1 MLQKKNVYFS
11 QVNYST
17 GSGKFK
23 GYWLPYSIATIWA
36 YVQQFEWV
44 TNSFELKELLFK
56 RETPEE
62 LLERIDEPH
71 IFCFSNY
78 VWNYEYNKKIAAAVK
93 QKYPDCLIFFGGPQV
108 TKKPEEKKLFELNPY
123 IDSISHG
130 EGERNFLLLLEDYL
144 NDSVKQIYSF
154 DRLEELDFPS
164 PYGLGL
170 FDKMIQDNPTYQW
183 NTVLETNRGCPFKC
197 TFCDWGNL
205 TYSKIK
211 KFNLERIF
219 EDLEW
224 AGKNKIGYITI
235 ADANFGCFR
244 ERDMYITEKMVEV
257 QKKYGYPE
265 TVDASWYKNLTK
277 EVIDIVKKFV
287 ENGFN
292 RGFSLSLQSM
302 NEETLVSI
310 ERSNMKLN
318 KFNEILDLCNEQQI
332 PSYSEL
338 ILGLPHETKES
349 WIRGLSKLLE
359 AGQHN
364 SIESWLT
371 QMLENSQLNQ
381 EREEHEFDTVFLDN
395 YYTSNEDFIEEK
407 AEIVRGT
414 KYMPFQDLI
423 DSWMFSWLITNFHIY
438 GWTQIYSIFLHK
450 QRELSYAFFYT
461 RLLEHIKNDTG
472 IVGEEYRLTKQR
484 ITDYLLGKK
493 TIDYSG
499 HTLLWDSQQVFH
511 KNRKELQFFTQNLFL
526 SFHRLCGN
534 QNEIDVITA
543 QESFVTELNVME
555 NEVTLNK
562 NIFEICYKNE
572 EPKVITKTYQLK
584 VKEPY
589 DTEDD
594 YMRMFYFKRRQGWG
608 KYKILNL

>member
-1 MLQKKNVYFS
+1 MAKKNIYFS

-23 GYWLPYSIATIWA
+23 GYWFPYSVATIWA

-44 TNSFELKELLFK
+44 TDNFELKELLFK
-56 RETPEE
+56 RETPQE
-62 LLERIDEPH
+62 LLDRIDEPH

-78 VWNYEYNKKIAAAVK
+78 VWNYEYNKKVAEAIK
-93 QKYPDCLIFFGGPQV
+93 EKYPDCLISFGGPQV
-108 TKKPEEKKLFELNPY
+108 TKRPKEKKLFEKNPF
-123 IDSISHG
+123 IDTISLG
-130 EGERNFLLLLEDYL
+130 EGERNFLTLLEDYQT
-144 NDSVKQIYSF
+144 DSVKQMYAF
-154 DRLEELDFPS
+154 DRLQELDFPS
-164 PYGLGL
+164 PYGMGL
-170 FDKMIQDNPTYQW
+170 FEKMIQDNPGYQW
-183 NTVLETNRGCPFKC
+183 NAVLETNRGCPFKC

-224 AGKNKIGYITI
+224 MGKHKIGYGII
-235 ADANFGCFR
+235 ADANFGCFK

-257 QKKYGYPE
+257 QQKYGYPE

-310 ERSNMKLN
+310 ERANMKLN
-318 KFNEILDLCNEQQI
+318 QFGDILDLCNEQQI

-338 ILGLPHETKES
+338 ILGLPHETKETWLS
-349 WIRGLSKLLE
+349 GLCKLIE
-359 AGQHN
+359 SGQHN

-381 EREEHEFDTVFLDN
+381 EREEHGFDTVFLDN
-395 YYTSNEDFIEEK
+395 YYTSQEDFVEEK

-414 KYMPFQDLI
+414 KYMPFTDLV
-423 DSWMFSWLITNFHIY
+423 DAWMFSWLITNLHIY
-438 GWTQIYSIFLHK
+438 GWTQIYSIFLRK
-450 QRELSYAFFYT
+450 NKEVSYETFYAK
-461 RLLEHIKNDTG
+461 LLDRVQQSDS
-472 IVGEEYRLTKQR
+472 IVGIEYRKTKER
-484 ITDYLLGKK
+484 ITHYLEGKE

-499 HTLLWDSQQVFH
+499 HTLLWDSQQEFH
-511 KNRKELQFFTQNLFL
+511 KNRNNVLEFTE
-526 SFHRLCGN
+526 SFYYEFYN
-534 QNEIDVITA
+534 NKDVVIA
-543 QESFVTELNVME
+543 QEHFVTEYGVKK
-555 NEVTLNK
+555 V
-562 NIFEICYKNE
+562 NITIDSNIYEYCYKNQPLE
-572 EPKVITKTYQLK
+572 SVQKTYKLK

>member
-1 MLQKKNVYFS
+1 MKKKNIYFS

-23 GYWLPYSIATIWA
+23 GYWFPYSVATIWA

-44 TNSFELKELLFK
+44 TDNFQLQELLFK

-62 LLERIDEPH
+62 LLDRIEEPH

-78 VWNYEYNKKIAAAVK
+78 VWNYEYNKKVAEAVK
-93 QKYPDCLIFFGGPQV
+93 KRYPNCLISFGGPQV
-108 TKKPEEKKLFELNPY
+108 TKFPKEKKFFENHPY
-123 IDSISHG
+123 VDTISLG
-130 EGERNFLLLLEDYL
+130 EGERNFLTILEDCQT
-144 NDSVKQIYSF
+144 NSVKQIYTF
-154 DRLEELDFPS
+154 DRLQELDFPS

-170 FDKMIQDNPTYQW
+170 FEKMIKDNPGYQW
-183 NTVLETNRGCPFKC
+183 NAVLETNRGCPFKC
-197 TFCDWGNL
+197 TFCDWGAL

-224 AGKNKIGYITI
+224 MGKNKIGYGII
-235 ADANFGCFR
+235 ADANFGCFK

-318 KFNEILDLCNEQQI
+318 KFNEILDLCNQQQI

-338 ILGLPHETKES
+338 ILGLPHETKDT
-349 WIRGLSKLLE
+349 WISGLTKLVE

-381 EREEHEFDTVFLDN
+381 ERDEHEFDTVFLDN
-395 YYTSNEDFIEEK
+395 YYTSNEDFVGEK

-414 KYMPFQDLI
+414 KYMPFKDLV
-423 DSWMFSWLITNFHIY
+423 DSWMFSWLITNLHIY
-438 GWTQIYSIFLHK
+438 GWTQIYSIFLRK
-450 QRELSYAFFYT
+450 NKEVTYESFYRELLDKLKDSNSI
-461 RLLEHIKNDTG
+461 LGK
-472 IVGEEYRLTKQR
+472 EYRKTKKR
-484 ITDYLLGKK
+484 ITHYLEGKK
-493 TIDYSG
+493 TVDYSG
-499 HTLLWDSQQVFH
+499 HTLLWDSQQIFH
-511 KNRKELQFFTQNLFL
+511 KNRNEVLTFTKSFFNKFDNN
-526 SFHRLCGN
+526 S
-534 QNEIDVITA
+534 DVVLA
-543 QESFVTELNVME
+543 QEHLITEFGVKQLSI
-555 NEVTLNK
+555 TLNS
-562 NIFEICYKNE
+562 NIYEYCYKNE
-572 EPKVITKTYQLK
+572 SLKSKQKTYKLK
-584 VKEPY
+584 IKEPY

-594 YMRMFYFKRRQGWG
+594 YNRMFYFKRRQGWG

>member
-1 MLQKKNVYFS
+1 MNKKNIYFS

-23 GYWLPYSIATIWA
+23 GYWFPYSVATIWA

-44 TNSFELKELLFK
+44 TDNFQLQELLFK

-62 LLERIDEPH
+62 LLDRIEEPH

-78 VWNYEYNKKIAAAVK
+78 VWNYEYNKKVAEAVK
-93 QKYPDCLIFFGGPQV
+93 KRYPNCLISFGGPQV
-108 TKKPEEKKLFELNPY
+108 TKFPKEKKFFENHPY
-123 IDSISHG
+123 VDTISLG
-130 EGERNFLLLLEDYL
+130 EGERNFLRVLEDYQ
-144 NDSVKQIYSF
+144 NNSVKQIYTF

-170 FDKMIQDNPTYQW
+170 FEKMIKDNPGYQW
-183 NTVLETNRGCPFKC
+183 NAVLETNRGCPFKC
-197 TFCDWGNL
+197 TFCDWGSL
-205 TYSKIK
+205 TYSKLK
-211 KFNLERIF
+211 KFNLERVF

-224 AGKNKIGYITI
+224 MGKNKIGYGII
-235 ADANFGCFR
+235 ADANFGCFK

-302 NEETLVSI
+302 NEETLESI
-310 ERSNMKLN
+310 ERANMKLN

-332 PSYSEL
+332 PSYTEL
-338 ILGLPHETKES
+338 ILGLPHETKETWMS
-349 WIRGLSKLLE
+349 GICKLVE

-381 EREEHEFDTVFLDN
+381 ERDEHEFDTVFLEN
-395 YYTSNEDFIEEK
+395 YYTSQEDFVEEK

-414 KYMPFQDLI
+414 KYMPFKHLV
-423 DSWMFSWLITNFHIY
+423 DSWMFSWLITNLHIY
-438 GWTQIYSIFLHK
+438 GWTQIYSIFLRK
-450 QRELSYAFFYT
+450 NKEVTYEQFYK
-461 RLLEHIKNDTG
+461 RLLDKVISDDSIIGK
-472 IVGEEYRLTKQR
+472 EYRKTKER
-484 ITDYLLGKK
+484 ITHYLKGKK

-511 KNRKELQFFTQNLFL
+511 KNRNEVLNFTK
-526 SFHRLCGN
+526 SFY
-534 QNEIDVITA
+534 NEFDTNRDVVIA
-543 QESFVTELNVME
+543 QEHFVTEFGVKE
-555 NEVTLNK
+555 IKVTLNK
-562 NIFEICYKNE
+562 NIYEYCYKNE
-572 EPKVITKTYQLK
+572 PLKSKQKTYKLK
-584 VKEPY
+584 IKEPY
-589 DTEDD
+589 HTEDD

-608 KYKILNL
+608 KYKIINL

>member
-1 MLQKKNVYFS
+1 MKNTKNIYFS

-23 GYWLPYSIATIWA
+23 GYWFPYSVATIWA

-44 TNSFELKELLFK
+44 TDNFQLQELLFK
-56 RETPEE
+56 RETTEE
-62 LLERIDEPH
+62 LLNRIEEPH

-78 VWNYEYNKKIAAAVK
+78 VWNYEYNKKIAEAVK
-93 QKYPDCLIFFGGPQV
+93 KKYPNCLISFGGPQV
-108 TKKPEEKKLFELNPY
+108 TKFPKEKKFFENHPY
-123 IDSISHG
+123 VDTISLG
-130 EGERNFLLLLEDYL
+130 EGERNFLRILENYQT
-144 NDSVKQIYSF
+144 NSVKQIYSF

-170 FDKMIQDNPTYQW
+170 FDKMIKDNPNYKW
-183 NTVLETNRGCPFKC
+183 NAVLETNRGCPFKC
-197 TFCDWGNL
+197 TFCDWGSL

-224 AGKNKIGYITI
+224 MGKNKIGYGII
-235 ADANFGCFR
+235 ADANFGCFK

-302 NEETLVSI
+302 NEETLESI
-310 ERSNMKLN
+310 ERANMKLN
-318 KFNEILDLCNEQQI
+318 KFHEILDLCNEQQI
-332 PSYSEL
+332 PSYTEL
-338 ILGLPHETKES
+338 ILGLPNETKET
-349 WIRGLSKLLE
+349 WISGICKLVE

-364 SIESWLT
+364 NIESWLL
-371 QMLENSQLNQ
+371 QMLENSQLTQ
-381 EREEHEFDTVFLDN
+381 EKDEHEFDTIFLEN
-395 YYTSNEDFIEEK
+395 YYTSQEDFIGEK

-414 KYMPFQDLI
+414 KYMPFEDLI
-423 DSWMFSWLITNFHIY
+423 DSWMFSWLITNLHIY
-438 GWTQIYSIFLHK
+438 GWTQLYSIFLRK
-450 QRELSYAFFYT
+450 NKEISYETFY
-461 RLLEHIKNDTG
+461 RILLNEVIRSNS
-472 IVGEEYRLTKQR
+472 IVGKEYKKTKER
-484 ITDYLLGKK
+484 ITHYLEGKK
-493 TIDYSG
+493 PIDYSG
-499 HTLLWDSQQVFH
+499 HTLLWDSQQEFH
-511 KNRKELQFFTQNLFL
+511 KNRYEVFAFTKNFFNKFYD
-526 SFHRLCGN
+526 N
-534 QNEIDVITA
+534 KDVIMA
-543 QESFVTELNVME
+543 QEHFVTEYGVKELK
-555 NEVTLNK
+555 VTLDSNVY
-562 NIFEICYKNE
+562 EYCYKNE
-572 EPKVITKTYQLK
+572 PLKSKQKTYKLK
-584 VKEPY
+584 IKEPY

-608 KYKILNL
+608 KYKIINL

>member
-23 GYWLPYSIATIWA
+23 GYWLPYSIATIWS
-36 YVQQFEWV
+36 YVQQFDWV
-44 TNSFELKELLFK
+44 TDSFELKELLFQ

-62 LLERIDEPH
+62 LLQRIDTPD

-78 VWNYEYNKKIAAAVK
+78 VWNYEYNKKIAEAIK
-93 QKYPDCLIFFGGPQV
+93 SKYPKCLIVFGGPQV
-108 TKKPEEKKLFELNPY
+108 TKHPKEKKFFENHPY
-123 IDSISHG
+123 VDSISLG
-130 EGERNFLLLLEDYL
+130 EGERNFMTLLEDYQS
-144 NDSVKQIYSF
+144 DSIKQIYSF
-154 DRLEELDFPS
+154 DRLEELVFPS
-164 PYGLGL
+164 PYTLGL
-170 FDKMIQDNPTYQW
+170 FDKMIADNPTYSW
-183 NTVLETNRGCPFKC
+183 NAVLETNRGCPFKC
-197 TFCDWGNL
+197 TFCDWGSL
-205 TYSKIK
+205 TYSKLK
-211 KFNLERIF
+211 KFDLERIF

-224 AGKNKIGYITI
+224 MGRNKIGYGIL
-235 ADANFGCFR
+235 ADANFGVFK

-310 ERSNMKLN
+310 ERANMKLN

-338 ILGLPHETKES
+338 ILGLPHETKET
-349 WIRGLSKLLE
+349 WLRGLCKLIDS
-359 AGQHN
+359 GQHN

-381 EREEHEFDTVFLDN
+381 EREEHQFDTVFLEN
-395 YYTSNEDFIEEK
+395 YYTSQEDFVEER

-414 KYMPFQDLI
+414 KYMPFSDLI
-423 DSWMFSWLITNFHIY
+423 DSWMFSWLITNLHIY
-438 GWTQIYSIFLHK
+438 GWTQIYSIFLNKHK
-450 QRELSYAFFYT
+450 DISYEEFYT
-461 RLLEHIKNDTG
+461 TILEKVKVDDS
-472 IVGEEYRLTKQR
+472 IVGMEYRKTKQR
-484 ITDYLLGKK
+484 VTNYLEGNE
-493 TIDYSG
+493 TIGYSG
-499 HTLLWDSQQVFH
+499 HTLLWDSQQEFH
-511 KNRKELQFFTQNLFL
+511 KNRNEVLKFTKSFFREFDIT
-526 SFHRLCGN
+526 S
-534 QNEIDVITA
+534 DVILA
-543 QESFVTELNVME
+543 QEHFVTEYGVKELKI
-555 NEVTLNK
+555 TIDT
-562 NIFEICYKNE
+562 NIYEFCYKNE
-572 EPKVITKTYQLK
+572 PLESKTKTYKLK
-584 VKEPY
+584 IKEPY

-608 KYKILNL
+608 KYKILNF

>member
-23 GYWLPYSIATIWA
+23 GYWLPYSIATIWS

-44 TNSFELKELLFK
+44 TDSFELKELLFQ

-62 LLERIDEPH
+62 LLERIDTPD

-78 VWNYEYNKKIAAAVK
+78 VWNYEYNKKIAQVIK
-93 QKYPDCLIFFGGPQV
+93 SKYPNCLILFGGPQV
-108 TKKPEEKKLFELNPY
+108 TKYPEEKKFFENHPY
-123 IDSISHG
+123 VDSISLG
-130 EGERNFLLLLEDYL
+130 EGEQNFHTILKDYQ
-144 NDSVKQIYSF
+144 NNSIKQIYTF
-154 DRLEELDFPS
+154 DRLEELNFPS
-164 PYGLGL
+164 PYTLGL
-170 FDKMIQDNPTYQW
+170 FDKMIADNPTYSW
-183 NTVLETNRGCPFKC
+183 NAVLETNRGCPFKC
-197 TFCDWGNL
+197 TFCDWGAL

-224 AGKNKIGYITI
+224 MGKNKIGYGIL
-235 ADANFGCFR
+235 ADANFGCFK

-257 QKKYGYPE
+257 QKKYGYPQ

-310 ERSNMKLN
+310 ERANMKLN
-318 KFNEILDLCNEQQI
+318 KFREILDLCNEQQI

-338 ILGLPHETKES
+338 ILGLPHETKET
-349 WIRGLSKLLE
+349 WLRGLCKLIE
-359 AGQHN
+359 SGQHN

-381 EREEHEFDTVFLDN
+381 EREEHQFDTVFLDN
-395 YYTSNEDFIEEK
+395 YYTSQEDFVEEK

-414 KYMPFQDLI
+414 KYMPFEDLV
-423 DSWMFSWLITNFHIY
+423 DSWMFSWLVTNLHIY
-438 GWTQIYSIFLHK
+438 GWTQIYSIFLRKHK
-450 QRELSYAFFYT
+450 NISYEEFYT
-461 RLLEHIKNDTG
+461 KLLDTIIQSDS
-472 IVGEEYRLTKQR
+472 IVGTEYRKTKER
-484 ITDYLLGKK
+484 ITHYLEGKQ

-499 HTLLWDSQQVFH
+499 HTLLWDSQQEFH
-511 KNRKELQFFTQNLFL
+511 KNRNDVLKFTKSFFKTLD
-526 SFHRLCGN
+526 GN
-534 QNEIDVITA
+534 SDTIIA
-543 QESFVTELNVME
+543 QEHFVTEYGVKKMD
-555 NEVTLNK
+555 VTIET
-562 NIFEICYKNE
+562 NIYEFCYKNE
-572 EPKVITKTYQLK
+572 PLENTKKTYKLK
-584 VKEPY
+584 IKEPY

>member
-1 MLQKKNVYFS
+1 LD
-11 QVNYST
+11 
-17 GSGKFK
+17 
-23 GYWLPYSIATIWA
+23 
-36 YVQQFEWV
+36 
-44 TNSFELKELLFK
+44 
-56 RETPEE
+56 
-62 LLERIDEPH
+62 RIEEPH

-78 VWNYEYNKKIAAAVK
+78 VWNYEYNKKIAEAVK
-93 QKYPDCLIFFGGPQV
+93 KKYPNCLISFGGPQV
-108 TKKPEEKKLFELNPY
+108 TKRPKENKLFENHPY
-123 IDSISHG
+123 IDTISHG

-144 NDSVKQIYSF
+144 KGETKQIYSF

-170 FDKMIQDNPTYQW
+170 FDRMIKENPTYNW

-224 AGKNKIGYITI
+224 AGKNKIGYVTI
-235 ADANFGCFR
+235 ADANFGCFK

-277 EVIDIVKKFV
+277 EVIDIVKKFI

-302 NEETLVSI
+302 NEETLESI
-310 ERSNMKLN
+310 ERANMKLN

-332 PSYSEL
+332 PSYTEL
-338 ILGLPHETKES
+338 ILGLPHETKDT
-349 WIRGLSKLLE
+349 WISGITKLLE

-381 EREEHEFDTVFLDN
+381 ERDEHEFDTVFLDN
-395 YYTSNEDFIEEK
+395 YYTSNEDFVEEK
-407 AEIVRGT
+407 AEIVKGT
-414 KYMPFQDLI
+414 KYMPFEDLV
-423 DSWMFSWLITNFHIY
+423 DSWMFSWLITNLHIY
-438 GWTQIYSIFLHK
+438 GWTQIYSIFLK
-450 QRELSYAFFYT
+450 KNKEIQYETFYREL
-461 RLLEHIKNDTG
+461 LDKIKDSNN
-472 IVGEEYRLTKQR
+472 IVGKEYRKTKKR
-484 ITDYLLGKK
+484 ISNYLEGKK
-493 TIDYSG
+493 TVDYSG

-511 KNRKELQFFTQNLFL
+511 KNRNEVF
-526 SFHRLCGN
+526 SFVKSFYKN
-534 QNEIDVITA
+534 FDDNKNVIMA
-543 QESFVTELNVME
+543 QEHFVTEYGVKELK
-555 NEVTLNK
+555 VTLDS
-562 NIFEICYKNE
+562 NIYEYCYKNH
-572 EPKVITKTYQLK
+572 PLNSKQKTYKLK
-584 VKEPY
+584 IKESY

>member
-1 MLQKKNVYFS
+1 MIKKNIYFS

-23 GYWLPYSIATIWA
+23 GYWFPYSVATIWA
-36 YVQQFEWV
+36 YVQQFKWV
-44 TNSFELKELLFK
+44 TDNFKLQELLFK

-62 LLERIDEPH
+62 LLDRIEEPH

-78 VWNYEYNKKIAAAVK
+78 VWNYEYNKKVAEAVK
-93 QKYPDCLIFFGGPQV
+93 NRYPNCLISFGGPQV
-108 TKKPEEKKLFELNPY
+108 TKYPKEKKFFKNHPY
-123 IDSISHG
+123 VDTISLG
-130 EGERNFLLLLEDYL
+130 EGERNFLTILEDYQ
-144 NDSVKQIYSF
+144 NNSVKQIYSF

-170 FDKMIQDNPTYQW
+170 FDEMIKDNPNYKW
-183 NTVLETNRGCPFKC
+183 NAVLETNRGCPFKC
-197 TFCDWGNL
+197 TFCDWGSL
-205 TYSKIK
+205 TYSKLK

-224 AGKNKIGYITI
+224 MGKNKIGYGII
-235 ADANFGCFR
+235 ADANFGCFK

-265 TVDASWYKNLTK
+265 TVDASWYKNLSK

-302 NEETLVSI
+302 NEETLESI
-310 ERSNMKLN
+310 ERANMKLN

-332 PSYSEL
+332 PSYTEL
-338 ILGLPHETKES
+338 ILGLPHETKDT
-349 WIRGLSKLLE
+349 WIRGITKLVE

-381 EREEHEFDTVFLDN
+381 ERDEHEFDTVFLDN
-395 YYTSNEDFIEEK
+395 YYTSQEDFVEEK

-414 KYMPFQDLI
+414 KYMPFKDLI
-423 DSWMFSWLITNFHIY
+423 DSWMFSWLITNLHIY
-438 GWTQIYSIFLHK
+438 GWTQIYSIFLRK
-450 QRELSYAFFYT
+450 NKEITFERFY
-461 RLLEHIKNDTG
+461 RDLLDSIKSDDS
-472 IVGEEYRLTKQR
+472 IVGKEYRKTKKR
-484 ITDYLLGKK
+484 VTHYLEGKK
-493 TIDYSG
+493 TVDYSG
-499 HTLLWDSQQVFH
+499 HTLLWDSQQEFH
-511 KNRKELQFFTQNLFL
+511 KNRLEVLAFTK
-526 SFHRLCGN
+526 SFYEKYDN
-534 QNEIDVITA
+534 TSDVIRA
-543 QESFVTELNVME
+543 QEHFVTEYGVKEITISLN
-555 NEVTLNK
+555 T
-562 NIFEICYKNE
+562 NIYEFCYKNK
-572 EPKVITKTYQLK
+572 PLKNKSKTYKLK
-584 VKEPY
+584 IKEPY

-608 KYKILNL
+608 KYKIINL

>member
-1 MLQKKNVYFS
+1 MKKKNIYFS

-23 GYWLPYSIATIWA
+23 GYWFPYSVATIWA

-44 TNSFELKELLFK
+44 NDNFQLQELLFK

-62 LLERIDEPH
+62 LLDRIEEPH

-78 VWNYEYNKKIAAAVK
+78 VWNYEYNKKVAEAVK
-93 QKYPDCLIFFGGPQV
+93 KRYPNCLISFGGPQV
-108 TKKPEEKKLFELNPY
+108 TKKAKEQKLFEKNPY
-123 IDSISHG
+123 IDSISLG
-130 EGERNFLLLLEDYL
+130 EGERNFSLLLEDYL
-144 NDSVKQIYSF
+144 KGEVKQIYSF
-154 DRLEELDFPS
+154 DRLQELNFPS

-170 FDKMIQDNPTYQW
+170 FDRMIKENPTYNW
-183 NTVLETNRGCPFKC
+183 NAVLETNRGCPFKC

-224 AGKNKIGYITI
+224 MGKNKIGYGII
-235 ADANFGCFR
+235 ADANFGCFK
-244 ERDMYITEKMVEV
+244 ERDMYITEKMVDV

-265 TVDASWYKNLTK
+265 TVDASWYKNLSK

-302 NEETLVSI
+302 NEETLESI
-310 ERSNMKLN
+310 ERANMKLN

-332 PSYSEL
+332 PSYTEL
-338 ILGLPHETKES
+338 ILGLPHETKDT
-349 WIRGLSKLLE
+349 WIRGITKLVE

-381 EREEHEFDTVFLDN
+381 ERDEHEFDTVFLDN
-395 YYTSNEDFIEEK
+395 YYTSQEDFVEEK

-414 KYMPFQDLI
+414 KYMPFKDLI
-423 DSWMFSWLITNFHIY
+423 DSWMFSWLVTNLHIY
-438 GWTQIYSIFLHK
+438 GWTQIYSIFLRK
-450 QRELSYAFFYT
+450 NKEITLERFY
-461 RLLEHIKNDTG
+461 RDLLDSIKSDKS
-472 IVGEEYRLTKQR
+472 IVGKEYRKTKKR
-484 ITDYLLGKK
+484 VTHYLEGKK
-493 TIDYSG
+493 TVDYSG
-499 HTLLWDSQQVFH
+499 HTLLWDSQQEFH
-511 KNRKELQFFTQNLFL
+511 KNRLDVL
-526 SFHRLCGN
+526 SFTKSFYEKYDN
-534 QNEIDVITA
+534 TSDVIRA
-543 QESFVTELNVME
+543 QEHFVTEYGVKEMTISLN
-555 NEVTLNK
+555 T
-562 NIFEICYKNE
+562 NIYEYCYKNI
-572 EPKVITKTYQLK
+572 PLKNKSKTYKLK
-584 VKEPY
+584 IKEPY

-594 YMRMFYFKRRQGWG
+594 YLRMFYFKRRQGWG
-608 KYKILNL
+608 KYKIINL

>member
-1 MLQKKNVYFS
+1 MIKKNIYFS

-23 GYWLPYSIATIWA
+23 GYWFPYSVATIWA

-44 TNSFELKELLFK
+44 TENFQLQELLFK

-62 LLERIDEPH
+62 LLDRIEEPH

-78 VWNYEYNKKIAAAVK
+78 VWNYEYNKKIAEFVK
-93 QKYPDCLIFFGGPQV
+93 KRYPNCIISFGGPQV
-108 TKKPEEKKLFELNPY
+108 TKFPKEKKFFKNHPY
-123 IDSISHG
+123 VDTISLG
-130 EGERNFLLLLEDYL
+130 EGERNFLRILEDYQS
-144 NDSVKQIYSF
+144 NSVKQIYTF

-170 FDKMIQDNPTYQW
+170 FDKMIKDNPTYKW
-183 NTVLETNRGCPFKC
+183 NAVLETNRGCPFKC
-197 TFCDWGNL
+197 TFCDWGSL
-205 TYSKIK
+205 TYSKLK

-224 AGKNKIGYITI
+224 MGKNKIGYGII
-235 ADANFGCFR
+235 ADANFGCFK

-265 TVDASWYKNLTK
+265 TVDASWYKNLSK

-302 NEETLVSI
+302 NEETLESI
-310 ERSNMKLN
+310 ERANMKLN

-332 PSYSEL
+332 PSYTEL
-338 ILGLPHETKES
+338 ILGLPHETKDT
-349 WIRGLSKLLE
+349 WIRGITKLVE

-381 EREEHEFDTVFLDN
+381 ERDEHEFDTVFLDN
-395 YYTSNEDFIEEK
+395 YYTSQEDFVEEK

-414 KYMPFQDLI
+414 KYMPFKDLI
-423 DSWMFSWLITNFHIY
+423 DSWMFSWLITNLHIY
-438 GWTQIYSIFLHK
+438 GWTQIYSIFLRK
-450 QRELSYAFFYT
+450 NKEITFERFY
-461 RLLEHIKNDTG
+461 RDLLDSIKSDDS
-472 IVGEEYRLTKQR
+472 IVGKEYRKTKKR
-484 ITDYLLGKK
+484 VTHYLEGKK
-493 TIDYSG
+493 TVDYSG
-499 HTLLWDSQQVFH
+499 HTLLWDSQQEFH
-511 KNRKELQFFTQNLFL
+511 KNRLEVLAFTK
-526 SFHRLCGN
+526 SFYEKYDN
-534 QNEIDVITA
+534 TSDVIRA
-543 QESFVTELNVME
+543 QEHFVTEYGVKEISISLN
-555 NEVTLNK
+555 T
-562 NIFEICYKNE
+562 NIYEFCYKNK
-572 EPKVITKTYQLK
+572 PLKNKSKTYKLK
-584 VKEPY
+584 IKEPY

-608 KYKILNL
+608 KYKIINL

>member
-1 MLQKKNVYFS
+1 MKKKNIYFS

-23 GYWLPYSIATIWA
+23 GYWFPYSVATIWA

-44 TNSFELKELLFK
+44 TENFQLQELLFK

-62 LLERIDEPH
+62 LLDRIEEPH

-78 VWNYEYNKKIAAAVK
+78 VWNYEYNKKIAEAVK
-93 QKYPDCLIFFGGPQV
+93 KKYPNCLISFGGPQV
-108 TKKPEEKKLFELNPY
+108 TKRPKENKLFENHPY
-123 IDSISHG
+123 IDTISHG

-144 NDSVKQIYSF
+144 KGETKQIYSF

-170 FDKMIQDNPTYQW
+170 FDRMIKENPTYNW

-224 AGKNKIGYITI
+224 AGKNKIGYVTI
-235 ADANFGCFR
+235 ADANFGCFK

-277 EVIDIVKKFV
+277 EVIDIVKKFI

-302 NEETLVSI
+302 NEETLESI
-310 ERSNMKLN
+310 ERANMKLN

-332 PSYSEL
+332 PSYTEL
-338 ILGLPHETKES
+338 ILGLPHETKDT
-349 WIRGLSKLLE
+349 WISGITKLLE

-381 EREEHEFDTVFLDN
+381 ERDEHEFDTVFLDN
-395 YYTSNEDFIEEK
+395 YYTSNEDFVEEK
-407 AEIVRGT
+407 AEIVKGT
-414 KYMPFQDLI
+414 KYMPFEDLV
-423 DSWMFSWLITNFHIY
+423 DSWMFSWLITNLHIY
-438 GWTQIYSIFLHK
+438 GWTQIYSIFLK
-450 QRELSYAFFYT
+450 KNKEIQYETFYREL
-461 RLLEHIKNDTG
+461 LDKIKDSNN
-472 IVGEEYRLTKQR
+472 IVGKEYRKTKKR
-484 ITDYLLGKK
+484 ISNYLEGKK
-493 TIDYSG
+493 TVDYSG

-511 KNRKELQFFTQNLFL
+511 KNRNEVF
-526 SFHRLCGN
+526 SFVKSFYKN
-534 QNEIDVITA
+534 FDDNKNVIMA
-543 QESFVTELNVME
+543 QEHFVTEYGVKELK
-555 NEVTLNK
+555 VTLDS
-562 NIFEICYKNE
+562 NIYEYCYKNH
-572 EPKVITKTYQLK
+572 PLNSKQKTYKLK
-584 VKEPY
+584 IKESY

>member
-1 MLQKKNVYFS
+1 MLKKKNVYFS

-23 GYWLPYSIATIWA
+23 GYWLPYSIATIWS

-44 TNSFELKELLFK
+44 TDSFELKELLFQ

-62 LLERIDEPH
+62 LLQRIDTPD

-78 VWNYEYNKKIAAAVK
+78 VWNYEYNKKIAAAIK
-93 QKYPDCLIFFGGPQV
+93 SKYPKCLIVFGGPQV
-108 TKKPEEKKLFELNPY
+108 TKHPKEKKFFENHPY
-123 IDSISHG
+123 VDSISLG
-130 EGERNFLLLLEDYL
+130 EGERNFMTLLEDYQS
-144 NDSVKQIYSF
+144 DSIKQIYSF
-154 DRLEELDFPS
+154 DRLEELVFPS
-164 PYGLGL
+164 PYTLGL
-170 FDKMIQDNPTYQW
+170 FDKMITDNPTYSW
-183 NTVLETNRGCPFKC
+183 NAVLETNRGCPFKC
-197 TFCDWGNL
+197 TFCDWGSL
-205 TYSKIK
+205 TYSKLK
-211 KFNLERIF
+211 KFDLERIF

-224 AGKNKIGYITI
+224 MGRNKIGYGIL
-235 ADANFGCFR
+235 ADANFGVFK

-310 ERSNMKLN
+310 ERANMKLN

-338 ILGLPHETKES
+338 ILGLPHETKET
-349 WIRGLSKLLE
+349 WLRGLCKLIDS
-359 AGQHN
+359 GQHN

-381 EREEHEFDTVFLDN
+381 EREEHQFDTVFLEN
-395 YYTSNEDFIEEK
+395 YYTSQEDFVEER

-414 KYMPFQDLI
+414 KYMPFSDLI
-423 DSWMFSWLITNFHIY
+423 DSWMFSWLITNLHIY
-438 GWTQIYSIFLHK
+438 GWTQIYSIFLNKHK
-450 QRELSYAFFYT
+450 DISYEEFYT
-461 RLLEHIKNDTG
+461 TILEKVKVDDS
-472 IVGEEYRLTKQR
+472 IVGMEYRKTKQR
-484 ITDYLLGKK
+484 VTNYLEGNE
-493 TIDYSG
+493 TIGYSG
-499 HTLLWDSQQVFH
+499 HTLLWDSQQEFH
-511 KNRKELQFFTQNLFL
+511 KNRNEVLKFTKSFFREFDIT
-526 SFHRLCGN
+526 S
-534 QNEIDVITA
+534 DVILA
-543 QESFVTELNVME
+543 QEHFVTEYGVKELKI
-555 NEVTLNK
+555 TIDT
-562 NIFEICYKNE
+562 NIYEFCYKNE
-572 EPKVITKTYQLK
+572 PLESKTKTYKLK
-584 VKEPY
+584 IKEPY

-608 KYKILNL
+608 KYKILNF

>member
-23 GYWLPYSIATIWA
+23 GYWLPYSIATIWS
-36 YVQQFEWV
+36 YVQQFKWV
-44 TNSFELKELLFK
+44 TDSFELKEFLFQ

-62 LLERIDEPH
+62 LLQRIDTPD

-78 VWNYEYNKKIAAAVK
+78 VWNYEYNKKIAAAIK
-93 QKYPDCLIFFGGPQV
+93 SKYPKCLIVFGGPQV
-108 TKKPEEKKLFELNPY
+108 TKHPKEKKFFENHPY
-123 IDSISHG
+123 VDSISLG
-130 EGERNFLLLLEDYL
+130 EGERNFMTLLEDYQS
-144 NDSVKQIYSF
+144 DSIKQIYSF
-154 DRLEELDFPS
+154 DRLEELVFPS
-164 PYGLGL
+164 PYTLGL
-170 FDKMIQDNPTYQW
+170 FDKMITDNPTYSW
-183 NTVLETNRGCPFKC
+183 NAVLETNRGCPFKC
-197 TFCDWGNL
+197 TFCDWGSL
-205 TYSKIK
+205 TYSKLK
-211 KFNLERIF
+211 KFDLERIF

-224 AGKNKIGYITI
+224 MGRNKIGYGIL
-235 ADANFGCFR
+235 ADANFGVFK

-310 ERSNMKLN
+310 ERANMKLN

-338 ILGLPHETKES
+338 ILGLPHETKET
-349 WIRGLSKLLE
+349 WLRGLCKLIDS
-359 AGQHN
+359 GQHN

-381 EREEHEFDTVFLDN
+381 EREEHQFDTVFLEN
-395 YYTSNEDFIEEK
+395 YYTSQEDFVEER

-414 KYMPFQDLI
+414 KYMPFSDLI
-423 DSWMFSWLITNFHIY
+423 DSWMFSWLITNLHIY
-438 GWTQIYSIFLHK
+438 GWTQIYSIFLNKHK
-450 QRELSYAFFYT
+450 DISYEEFYT
-461 RLLEHIKNDTG
+461 TILEKVKVDDS
-472 IVGEEYRLTKQR
+472 IVGMEYRKTKQR
-484 ITDYLLGKK
+484 VTNYLEGNE
-493 TIDYSG
+493 TIGYSG
-499 HTLLWDSQQVFH
+499 HTLLWDSQQEFH
-511 KNRKELQFFTQNLFL
+511 KNRNEVLKFTKSFFREFDIT
-526 SFHRLCGN
+526 S
-534 QNEIDVITA
+534 DVILA
-543 QESFVTELNVME
+543 QEHFVTEYGVKELKI
-555 NEVTLNK
+555 TIDT
-562 NIFEICYKNE
+562 NIYEFCYKNE
-572 EPKVITKTYQLK
+572 PLESKTKTYKLK
-584 VKEPY
+584 IKEPY

-608 KYKILNL
+608 KYKILNF

>member
-1 MLQKKNVYFS
+1 MKKKNIYFS

-23 GYWLPYSIATIWA
+23 GYWFPYSVATIWA

-44 TNSFELKELLFK
+44 TENFQLQELLFK

-62 LLERIDEPH
+62 LLDRIEEPQ

-78 VWNYEYNKKIAAAVK
+78 VWNYEYNKKIAEAVK
-93 QKYPDCLIFFGGPQV
+93 KKYPNCLISFGGPQV
-108 TKKPEEKKLFELNPY
+108 TKKPKEQQLFEKNSY
-123 IDSISHG
+123 IDSISLG
-130 EGERNFLLLLEDYL
+130 EGERNFSLLLEDYL
-144 NDSVKQIYSF
+144 KGEVKQIYSF
-154 DRLEELDFPS
+154 DRLEQLDFPS

-170 FDKMIQDNPTYQW
+170 FDRMMKENPTYNW
-183 NTVLETNRGCPFKC
+183 NAVLETNRGCPFKC

-224 AGKNKIGYITI
+224 MGKNKIGYGII
-235 ADANFGCFR
+235 ADANFGCFK

-265 TVDASWYKNLTK
+265 TVDASWYKNLSK

-302 NEETLVSI
+302 NEETLESI
-310 ERSNMKLN
+310 ERANMKLN

-332 PSYSEL
+332 PSYTEL
-338 ILGLPHETKES
+338 ILGLPHETKDT
-349 WIRGLSKLLE
+349 WIRGITKLVE

-381 EREEHEFDTVFLDN
+381 ERDEHEFDTVFLDN
-395 YYTSNEDFIEEK
+395 YYTSQEDFVEEK

-414 KYMPFQDLI
+414 KYMPFKDLI
-423 DSWMFSWLITNFHIY
+423 DSWMFSWLVTNLHIY
-438 GWTQIYSIFLHK
+438 GWTQIYSIFLRK
-450 QRELSYAFFYT
+450 SKEITFEKFY
-461 RLLEHIKNDTG
+461 RDLLDDVKSDKS
-472 IVGEEYRLTKQR
+472 IVGKEYRKTKKR
-484 ITDYLLGKK
+484 VTHYLEGKK
-493 TIDYSG
+493 TVDYSG
-499 HTLLWDSQQVFH
+499 HTLLWDSQQEFH
-511 KNRKELQFFTQNLFL
+511 KNRLEVLAFTK
-526 SFHRLCGN
+526 SFYKKYDN
-534 QNEIDVITA
+534 TSDVVRA
-543 QESFVTELNVME
+543 QEHFVTEYGVKEMSISLD
-555 NEVTLNK
+555 T
-562 NIFEICYKNE
+562 NIYEYCYKNK
-572 EPKVITKTYQLK
+572 PLKSKSKTYKLK
-584 VKEPY
+584 IKEPY

-594 YMRMFYFKRRQGWG
+594 YLRMFYFKRRQGWG
-608 KYKILNL
+608 KYKIINL

>member
-1 MLQKKNVYFS
+1 MKKKNIYFS

-23 GYWLPYSIATIWA
+23 GYWFPYSVATIWA
-36 YVQQFEWV
+36 YVQQFKWV
-44 TNSFELKELLFK
+44 TDNFQLQELLFK

-62 LLERIDEPH
+62 LLDRIEEPH

-78 VWNYEYNKKIAAAVK
+78 VWNYEYNKKVAEVVK
-93 QKYPDCLIFFGGPQV
+93 KKYPNCLISFGGPQV
-108 TKKPEEKKLFELNPY
+108 TKFPKEKKFFENHPY
-123 IDSISHG
+123 VDCISLG
-130 EGERNFLLLLEDYL
+130 EGERNFLTILEDYQS
-144 NDSVKQIYSF
+144 NSIKQIYTF
-154 DRLEELDFPS
+154 DRLEELNFPS

-170 FDKMIQDNPTYQW
+170 FDKIIKDNPTYRW

-197 TFCDWGNL
+197 TFCDWGSL
-205 TYSKIK
+205 TYSKLK

-224 AGKNKIGYITI
+224 LGKNKIGYATI
-235 ADANFGCFR
+235 ADANFGCFK

-302 NEETLVSI
+302 NEETLESI
-310 ERSNMKLN
+310 ERANMKLN
-318 KFNEILDLCNEQQI
+318 KFHEILDLCNEQQI
-332 PSYSEL
+332 PSYTEL
-338 ILGLPHETKES
+338 ILGLPNETKDT
-349 WIRGLSKLLE
+349 WINGLCKLIE

-381 EREEHEFDTVFLDN
+381 ERDEHEIDTVFLEN
-395 YYTSNEDFIEEK
+395 YYTSQEDFVGEK

-414 KYMPFQDLI
+414 KYMPFKDLI
-423 DSWMFSWLITNFHIY
+423 DSWMFSWLITNLHIY
-438 GWTQIYSIFLHK
+438 GWTQIYSIFLRK
-450 QRELSYAFFYT
+450 NKEVTYEQFYR
-461 RLLEHIKNDTG
+461 RLLDKV
-472 IVGEEYRLTKQR
+472 VGDDSIIGKEYRKTKER
-484 ITDYLLGKK
+484 ITHYLEGKE

-511 KNRKELQFFTQNLFL
+511 KNRMEVLAFTKSFYNEFDDNQDTILAQQHFITEFGVKELK
-526 SFHRLCGN
+526 
-534 QNEIDVITA
+534 
-543 QESFVTELNVME
+543 
-555 NEVTLNK
+555 VTLNK
-562 NIFEICYKNE
+562 NIYEYCYKNE
-572 EPKVITKTYQLK
+572 SLKSKQKTYRLR

-589 DTEDD
+589 DTQDD
-594 YMRMFYFKRRQGWG
+594 YNRMFYFKRRQGWG
-608 KYKILNL
+608 KYKIINL

>member
-1 MLQKKNVYFS
+1 MKKKNIYFS

-23 GYWLPYSIATIWA
+23 GYWFPYSVATIWA

-44 TNSFELKELLFK
+44 TDNFQLQELLFK

-62 LLERIDEPH
+62 LLDRIEEPH

-78 VWNYEYNKKIAAAVK
+78 VWNYEYNKKVAEAVK
-93 QKYPDCLIFFGGPQV
+93 KKYPNCLISFGGPQV
-108 TKKPEEKKLFELNPY
+108 TKFPKQKKFFENHPY
-123 IDSISHG
+123 VDTISLG
-130 EGERNFLLLLEDYL
+130 EGERNFLTMLEDYQ
-144 NDSVKQIYSF
+144 NNSVKQIYSF

-170 FDKMIQDNPTYQW
+170 FDKMIKDNPNYRW
-183 NTVLETNRGCPFKC
+183 NAVLETNRGCPFKC
-197 TFCDWGNL
+197 TFCDWGSL
-205 TYSKIK
+205 TYSKLK
-211 KFNLERIF
+211 KFNLERVF

-224 AGKNKIGYITI
+224 MGKNKIGYGIL
-235 ADANFGCFR
+235 ADANFGCFK

-302 NEETLVSI
+302 NEETLESI
-310 ERSNMKLN
+310 ERANMKLN

-332 PSYSEL
+332 PSYTEL
-338 ILGLPHETKES
+338 ILGLPHETKETWMS
-349 WIRGLSKLLE
+349 GICKLVE

-381 EREEHEFDTVFLDN
+381 ERDEHEFDTVFLEN
-395 YYTSNEDFIEEK
+395 YYTSQEDFVEEK

-414 KYMPFQDLI
+414 KYMPFKDLV
-423 DSWMFSWLITNFHIY
+423 DSWMFSWLITNLHIY
-438 GWTQIYSIFLHK
+438 GWTQIYSIFLRK
-450 QRELSYAFFYT
+450 NKEVSFEQFYR
-461 RLLEHIKNDTG
+461 RLLDKVVGDDS
-472 IVGEEYRLTKQR
+472 IVGKEYRKTKKR
-484 ITDYLLGKK
+484 ITHYLEGKK

-511 KNRKELQFFTQNLFL
+511 KNRNEVLTFTKSFYNEFDDTQDTVIAQEHFVSEFGVKELK
-526 SFHRLCGN
+526 
-534 QNEIDVITA
+534 
-543 QESFVTELNVME
+543 
-555 NEVTLNK
+555 VTLDK
-562 NIFEICYKNE
+562 NIYEYCYKNE
-572 EPKVITKTYQLK
+572 PLKSKQKTYKLK

-608 KYKILNL
+608 KYKIINL

>member
-1 MLQKKNVYFS
+1 MIKKNIYFS

-23 GYWLPYSIATIWA
+23 GYWFPYSVATIWA
-36 YVQQFEWV
+36 YVQQFKWV
-44 TNSFELKELLFK
+44 TDTFQLQELLFK
-56 RETPEE
+56 RETPEQ
-62 LLERIDEPH
+62 LLDRIEEPH

-78 VWNYEYNKKIAAAVK
+78 VWNYEYNKKIAEAVK
-93 QKYPDCLIFFGGPQV
+93 KRYPNCVISFGGPQV
-108 TKKPEEKKLFELNPY
+108 TKFPKEKKFFENHPY
-123 IDSISHG
+123 VDTISLG
-130 EGERNFLLLLEDYL
+130 EGERNFLRILEDYQT
-144 NDSVKQIYSF
+144 NSIKQIYTF

-170 FDKMIQDNPTYQW
+170 FNKMIKDNPTYKW
-183 NTVLETNRGCPFKC
+183 NAVLETNRGCPFKC
-197 TFCDWGNL
+197 TFCDWGSL
-205 TYSKIK
+205 TYSKLK
-211 KFNLERIF
+211 KFNLERVF

-224 AGKNKIGYITI
+224 MGKNKIGYGIL
-235 ADANFGCFR
+235 ADANFGCFK

-302 NEETLVSI
+302 NEETLESI
-310 ERSNMKLN
+310 ERANMKLN
-318 KFNEILDLCNEQQI
+318 KFHEILDLCNEQQI
-332 PSYSEL
+332 PSYTEL
-338 ILGLPHETKES
+338 ILGLPNETKET
-349 WIRGLSKLLE
+349 WIKGICKLVE

-381 EREEHEFDTVFLDN
+381 ERDEHEFDTVFLEN
-395 YYTSNEDFIEEK
+395 YYTSQEDFVEEK

-414 KYMPFQDLI
+414 KYMPFKDLI
-423 DSWMFSWLITNFHIY
+423 DSWMFSWLITNLHIY
-438 GWTQIYSIFLHK
+438 GWTQIYSIFLRK
-450 QRELSYAFFYT
+450 NKEVSYEQFYK
-461 RLLEHIKNDTG
+461 RLLDKVISDNSIIGK
-472 IVGEEYRLTKQR
+472 EYRKTKER
-484 ITDYLLGKK
+484 VTHYLEGKK

-499 HTLLWDSQQVFH
+499 HTLLWDSQQEFH
-511 KNRKELQFFTQNLFL
+511 KNRNEVLTFTK
-526 SFHRLCGN
+526 SFYNEFDDN
-534 QNEIDVITA
+534 QNTILA
-543 QESFVTELNVME
+543 QQHFVTEFGVKELKVS
-555 NEVTLNK
+555 LDY
-562 NIFEICYKNE
+562 NIFEYCYKNE
-572 EPKVITKTYQLK
+572 SLIKKKKTYKLK
-584 VKEPY
+584 IKEPY

-608 KYKILNL
+608 KYKIINL

>member
-1 MLQKKNVYFS
+1 MSKKNIYFS

-23 GYWLPYSIATIWA
+23 GYWFPYSVATIWA

-44 TNSFELKELLFK
+44 TDNFQLQELLFK

-62 LLERIDEPH
+62 LLDRIEEPH

-78 VWNYEYNKKIAAAVK
+78 VWNYEYNKKIAEAVK
-93 QKYPDCLIFFGGPQV
+93 KKYPNCLISFGGPQV
-108 TKKPEEKKLFELNPY
+108 TKFPKEKKFFENHPY
-123 IDSISHG
+123 VDTISLG
-130 EGERNFLLLLEDYL
+130 EGERNFLTILENYQT
-144 NDSVKQIYSF
+144 NSVKQIYSF

-170 FDKMIQDNPTYQW
+170 FDKMISDNPTYSW

-197 TFCDWGNL
+197 TFCDWGAL

-224 AGKNKIGYITI
+224 AGKNKIGYVTI
-235 ADANFGCFR
+235 ADANFGCFK

-277 EVIDIVKKFV
+277 EVIDIVKKFI

-302 NEETLVSI
+302 NEETLESI
-310 ERSNMKLN
+310 ERANMKLN

-332 PSYSEL
+332 PSYTEL
-338 ILGLPHETKES
+338 ILGLPHETKDT
-349 WIRGLSKLLE
+349 WISGITKLLE

-381 EREEHEFDTVFLDN
+381 ERDEHEFDTVFLDN
-395 YYTSNEDFIEEK
+395 YYTSNEDFVEEK
-407 AEIVRGT
+407 AEIVKGT
-414 KYMPFQDLI
+414 KYMPFEDLV
-423 DSWMFSWLITNFHIY
+423 DSWMFSWLITNLHIY
-438 GWTQIYSIFLHK
+438 GWTQIYSIFLK
-450 QRELSYAFFYT
+450 KNKEIQYETFYREL
-461 RLLEHIKNDTG
+461 LDKIKDSNN
-472 IVGEEYRLTKQR
+472 IVGKEYRKTKKR
-484 ITDYLLGKK
+484 ISNYLEGKK
-493 TIDYSG
+493 TVDYSG

-511 KNRKELQFFTQNLFL
+511 KNRNEVF
-526 SFHRLCGN
+526 SFVKSFYKN
-534 QNEIDVITA
+534 FDDNKNVIMA
-543 QESFVTELNVME
+543 QEHFVTEYGVKELK
-555 NEVTLNK
+555 VTLDS
-562 NIFEICYKNE
+562 NIYEYCYKNH
-572 EPKVITKTYQLK
+572 PLNSKQKTYKLK
-584 VKEPY
+584 IKESY

>member
-1 MLQKKNVYFS
+1 MKKKNIYFS

-23 GYWLPYSIATIWA
+23 GYWFPYSVATIWA

-44 TNSFELKELLFK
+44 TDNFQLQELLFK

-62 LLERIDEPH
+62 LLDRIEEPH

-78 VWNYEYNKKIAAAVK
+78 VWNYEYNKKIAEAVK
-93 QKYPDCLIFFGGPQV
+93 KKYPNCLISFGGPQV
-108 TKKPEEKKLFELNPY
+108 TKRPKENKLFENHPY
-123 IDSISHG
+123 IDTISHG

-144 NDSVKQIYSF
+144 KGEAKQIYSF

-170 FDKMIQDNPTYQW
+170 FDRMIKENPTYNW

-224 AGKNKIGYITI
+224 AGKNKIGYVTI
-235 ADANFGCFR
+235 ADANFGCFK

-277 EVIDIVKKFV
+277 EVIDIVKKFI

-302 NEETLVSI
+302 NEETLESI
-310 ERSNMKLN
+310 ERANMKLN
-318 KFNEILDLCNEQQI
+318 KFHEILDLCNEQQI
-332 PSYSEL
+332 PSYTEL
-338 ILGLPHETKES
+338 ILGLPHETKDT
-349 WIRGLSKLLE
+349 WIMGITKLLE

-381 EREEHEFDTVFLDN
+381 ERDEHEFDTVFLDN
-395 YYTSNEDFIEEK
+395 YYTSNEDFVEEK
-407 AEIVRGT
+407 AEIVKGT
-414 KYMPFQDLI
+414 KYMPFEDLV
-423 DSWMFSWLITNFHIY
+423 DSWMFSWLITNLHIY
-438 GWTQIYSIFLHK
+438 GWTQIYSIFLK
-450 QRELSYAFFYT
+450 KNKEIQYETFYREL
-461 RLLEHIKNDTG
+461 LDKIKDSNN
-472 IVGEEYRLTKQR
+472 IVGKEYRKTKKR
-484 ITDYLLGKK
+484 ISNYLEGKK
-493 TIDYSG
+493 TVDYSG

-511 KNRKELQFFTQNLFL
+511 KNRNEVF
-526 SFHRLCGN
+526 SFVKSFYKN
-534 QNEIDVITA
+534 FDDNKNVIMA
-543 QESFVTELNVME
+543 QEHFVTEYGVKELK
-555 NEVTLNK
+555 VTLDS
-562 NIFEICYKNE
+562 NIYEYCYKNH
-572 EPKVITKTYQLK
+572 PLNSKQKTYKLK
-584 VKEPY
+584 IKESY
-589 DTEDD
+589 DTEED

>member
-1 MLQKKNVYFS
+1 MKKKNIYFS

-23 GYWLPYSIATIWA
+23 GYWFPYSVATIWA
-36 YVQQFEWV
+36 YVQQFQWV
-44 TNSFELKELLFK
+44 TDNFQLQELLFK

-62 LLERIDEPH
+62 LLDRIEEPH

-78 VWNYEYNKKIAAAVK
+78 VWNYEYNKKVAESIK
-93 QKYPDCLIFFGGPQV
+93 KKYPNCLISFGGPQV
-108 TKKPEEKKLFELNPY
+108 TKFPKEKKFFENHPY
-123 IDSISHG
+123 VDTISLG
-130 EGERNFLLLLEDYL
+130 EGERNFLKILEDYQT
-144 NDSVKQIYSF
+144 NSVKQIYTF
-154 DRLEELDFPS
+154 DRLEDLNFPS

-170 FDKMIQDNPTYQW
+170 FDKMIQDNPNYQW
-183 NTVLETNRGCPFKC
+183 NAVLETNRGCPFKC
-197 TFCDWGNL
+197 TFCDWGSL

-224 AGKNKIGYITI
+224 MGKNKIGYGII
-235 ADANFGCFR
+235 ADANFGCFK

-302 NEETLVSI
+302 NEETLESI
-310 ERSNMKLN
+310 ERANMKLN
-318 KFNEILDLCNEQQI
+318 KFHEILDLCNKEQI

-338 ILGLPHETKES
+338 ILGLPHETKDT
-349 WIRGLSKLLE
+349 WISGITKLVE

-364 SIESWLT
+364 NIESWLL
-371 QMLENSQLNQ
+371 QMLENSQLTQ
-381 EREEHEFDTVFLDN
+381 ERDEHKFDTIFLEN
-395 YYTSNEDFIEEK
+395 YYTSQEDFIEEK

-414 KYMPFQDLI
+414 KYMPFKDLI
-423 DSWMFSWLITNFHIY
+423 DSWMFSWLITNLHIY
-438 GWTQIYSIFLHK
+438 GWTQIYSIFLRK
-450 QRELSYAFFYT
+450 NKEVSYEQFYR
-461 RLLEHIKNDTG
+461 RLLGNIISDNS
-472 IVGEEYRLTKQR
+472 IVGKEYRKTKER
-484 ITDYLLGKK
+484 ITHYLEGKK

-499 HTLLWDSQQVFH
+499 HTLLWDSQQEFH
-511 KNRKELQFFTQNLFL
+511 KNRYEVFNFTKSFFEKFDNN
-526 SFHRLCGN
+526 R
-534 QNEIDVITA
+534 DVIMA
-543 QESFVTELNVME
+543 QEHFVTEYGVKE
-555 NEVTLNK
+555 VKVTLDS
-562 NIFEICYKNE
+562 NIYEYCYKNE
-572 EPKVITKTYQLK
+572 LLKSKQKTYKLK
-584 VKEPY
+584 IKEPY

-608 KYKILNL
+608 KYKIINL

>member
-1 MLQKKNVYFS
+1 MTKKNIYFS

-23 GYWLPYSIATIWA
+23 GYWLPYSIATIWS

-44 TNSFELKELLFK
+44 NENFELKELLFK

-62 LLERIDEPH
+62 LLNRIDTPN

-78 VWNYEYNKKIAAAVK
+78 VWNYEYNKTIAKVIK
-93 QKYPDCLIFFGGPQV
+93 SKHPNCLIVFGGPQV
-108 TKKPEEKKLFELNPY
+108 TKFPKQNHFFENHPY
-123 IDSISHG
+123 VDCISLG
-130 EGERNFLLLLEDYL
+130 EGERNFLTILEDYQ
-144 NDSVKQIYSF
+144 NNSIKQIYTF
-154 DRLEELDFPS
+154 DRLEELNFPS

-170 FDKMIQDNPTYQW
+170 FDKMIKDNPTYQW
-183 NTVLETNRGCPFKC
+183 NAVLETNRGCPFKC
-197 TFCDWGNL
+197 TFCDWGAL

-224 AGKNKIGYITI
+224 MGKNKIGYGIL
-235 ADANFGCFR
+235 ADANFGCFK

-257 QKKYGYPE
+257 QKKYGYPQ

-310 ERSNMKLN
+310 ERANMKLN

-338 ILGLPHETKES
+338 ILGLPHETKET
-349 WIRGLSKLLE
+349 WINGLCKLVDS
-359 AGQHN
+359 GQHN

-381 EREEHEFDTVFLDN
+381 ERDEHQFDTVFLEN
-395 YYTSNEDFIEEK
+395 YYTSQEDFVEER

-414 KYMPFQDLI
+414 KYMPFNDLI
-423 DSWMFSWLITNFHIY
+423 DSWMFSWLITNLHIY
-438 GWTQIYSIFLHK
+438 GWTQIYSIFLRK
-450 QRELSYAFFYT
+450 NNDISYKEFYT
-461 RLLEHIKNDTG
+461 KILDKIKDDTS
-472 IVGEEYRLTKQR
+472 IVGNEYKKTKQR
-484 ITDYLLGKK
+484 VTNYLEGNE
-493 TIDYSG
+493 TIGYSG
-499 HTLLWDSQQVFH
+499 HTLLWDSQQEFH
-511 KNRKELQFFTQNLFL
+511 KNRNEVLKFTKQFFKEYDTT
-526 SFHRLCGN
+526 S
-534 QNEIDVITA
+534 DVILA
-543 QESFVTELNVME
+543 QEHFVTEYGVKKMD
-555 NEVTLNK
+555 VTIAT
-562 NIFEICYKNE
+562 NIYEFCYKNE
-572 EPKVITKTYQLK
+572 PLEIKNKTYKLK

-608 KYKILNL
+608 KYKILNF

>member
-1 MLQKKNVYFS
+1 MKKKNIYFS

-23 GYWLPYSIATIWA
+23 GYWFPYSVATIWA

-44 TNSFELKELLFK
+44 TENFQLQELLFK

-62 LLERIDEPH
+62 LLDRIEEPH

-78 VWNYEYNKKIAAAVK
+78 VWNYEYNKKIAEAVK
-93 QKYPDCLIFFGGPQV
+93 KKYPNCLISFGGPQV
-108 TKKPEEKKLFELNPY
+108 TKFPKQKKFFENHPY
-123 IDSISHG
+123 VDTISLG
-130 EGERNFLLLLEDYL
+130 EGERNFLTILENYQT
-144 NDSVKQIYSF
+144 NSVKQIYSF

-170 FDKMIQDNPTYQW
+170 FDKMISDNPTYSW
-183 NTVLETNRGCPFKC
+183 NAVLETNRGCPFKC
-197 TFCDWGNL
+197 TFCDWGAL

-224 AGKNKIGYITI
+224 MGKNKIGYGII
-235 ADANFGCFR
+235 ADANFGCFK

-302 NEETLVSI
+302 NEETLESI
-310 ERSNMKLN
+310 ERANMKLN
-318 KFNEILDLCNEQQI
+318 KFHEILDLCNEQQI
-332 PSYSEL
+332 PSYTEL
-338 ILGLPHETKES
+338 ILGLPHETKNT
-349 WIRGLSKLLE
+349 WISGICKLVE

-381 EREEHEFDTVFLDN
+381 ERDEHEFDTVFLEN
-395 YYTSNEDFIEEK
+395 YYTSNEDFVGEK

-414 KYMPFQDLI
+414 KYMPFKDLV
-423 DSWMFSWLITNFHIY
+423 DSWMFSWLITNLHIY
-438 GWTQIYSIFLHK
+438 GWTQIYSIFLRK
-450 QRELSYAFFYT
+450 NKEVTYESFYREL
-461 RLLEHIKNDTG
+461 LDKIKDSKS
-472 IVGEEYRLTKQR
+472 IVGKEYRKTKKR
-484 ITDYLLGKK
+484 ITHYLEGKK

-511 KNRKELQFFTQNLFL
+511 KNRNEVFAFTKSFFEKFDN
-526 SFHRLCGN
+526 N
-534 QNEIDVITA
+534 KDVIMA
-543 QESFVTELNVME
+543 QEHFVTEYGVKELK
-555 NEVTLNK
+555 VTLDS
-562 NIFEICYKNE
+562 NIYEYCYKNH
-572 EPKVITKTYQLK
+572 PLNSKQKTYKLK
-584 VKEPY
+584 IKEPY

>member
-1 MLQKKNVYFS
+1 MKKKNIYFS

-23 GYWLPYSIATIWA
+23 GYWFPYSVATIWA

-44 TNSFELKELLFK
+44 TDNFQLQELLFK

-62 LLERIDEPH
+62 LLDRIEEPH

-78 VWNYEYNKKIAAAVK
+78 VWNYEYNKKVAEAVK
-93 QKYPDCLIFFGGPQV
+93 KRYPNCLISFGGPQV
-108 TKKPEEKKLFELNPY
+108 TKKPKEQKLFEKNPY
-123 IDSISHG
+123 IDSISLG
-130 EGERNFLLLLEDYL
+130 EGERNFSLLLEHYL
-144 NDSVKQIYSF
+144 KGEVKQIYSF
-154 DRLEELDFPS
+154 DRLQELDFPS

-170 FDKMIQDNPTYQW
+170 FDRMIKENPTYNW
-183 NTVLETNRGCPFKC
+183 NAVLETNRGCPFKC

-224 AGKNKIGYITI
+224 MGHNKIGYGII
-235 ADANFGCFR
+235 ADANFGCFK
-244 ERDMYITEKMVEV
+244 ERDMYITEKMVDV

-302 NEETLVSI
+302 NEETLESI
-310 ERSNMKLN
+310 ERANMKLN

-332 PSYSEL
+332 PSYTEL
-338 ILGLPHETKES
+338 ILGLPHETKDT
-349 WIRGLSKLLE
+349 WYRGITKLVE

-381 EREEHEFDTVFLDN
+381 ERDEHEFDTVFLDN
-395 YYTSNEDFIEEK
+395 YYTSQEDFVEEK

-414 KYMPFQDLI
+414 KYMPFKDLI
-423 DSWMFSWLITNFHIY
+423 DAWMFSWLVTNLHIY
-438 GWTQIYSIFLHK
+438 GWTQIYSIFLRK
-450 QRELSYAFFYT
+450 TKEITFERFY
-461 RLLEHIKNDTG
+461 RDLLDSIKSDKS
-472 IVGEEYRLTKQR
+472 IVGKEYRKTKKR
-484 ITDYLLGKK
+484 VTHYLEGKK
-493 TIDYSG
+493 TVDYSG
-499 HTLLWDSQQVFH
+499 HTLLWDSQQEFH
-511 KNRKELQFFTQNLFL
+511 KNRLEVLAFTK
-526 SFHRLCGN
+526 SFYEKYDN
-534 QNEIDVITA
+534 TSDVIRA
-543 QESFVTELNVME
+543 QEHFVTEYGVKEMSISLN
-555 NEVTLNK
+555 T
-562 NIFEICYKNE
+562 NIYEYCYKNK
-572 EPKVITKTYQLK
+572 PLKNKSKTYKLK
-584 VKEPY
+584 IKEPY

-594 YMRMFYFKRRQGWG
+594 YLRMFYFKRRQGWG
-608 KYKILNL
+608 KYKIINL

>member
-1 MLQKKNVYFS
+1 MAKKNIYFS

-23 GYWLPYSIATIWA
+23 GYWFPYSVATIWA
-36 YVQQFEWV
+36 YVQQFKWV
-44 TNSFELKELLFK
+44 TDNFELKELLFK
-56 RETPEE
+56 RETPQE
-62 LLERIDEPH
+62 LLDRIDEPH

-78 VWNYEYNKKIAAAVK
+78 VWNYEYNKKVAEAIK
-93 QKYPDCLIFFGGPQV
+93 KKYPDCLISFGGPQV
-108 TKKPEEKKLFELNPY
+108 TKRPKEKKLFEKNPF
-123 IDSISHG
+123 IDTISLG
-130 EGERNFLLLLEDYL
+130 EGERNFLTLLEDYQT
-144 NDSVKQIYSF
+144 DSVKQMYAF
-154 DRLEELDFPS
+154 DRLQELDFPS
-164 PYGLGL
+164 PYGMGL
-170 FDKMIQDNPTYQW
+170 FEKMIQDNPGYQW
-183 NTVLETNRGCPFKC
+183 NAVLETNRGCPFKC

-224 AGKNKIGYITI
+224 MGKHKIGYGII
-235 ADANFGCFR
+235 ADANFGCFK

-257 QKKYGYPE
+257 QQKYGYPE

-310 ERSNMKLN
+310 ERANMKLN
-318 KFNEILDLCNEQQI
+318 QFGDILDLCNEQQI

-338 ILGLPHETKES
+338 ILGLPHETKETWLS
-349 WIRGLSKLLE
+349 GLCKLIE
-359 AGQHN
+359 SGQHN

-381 EREEHEFDTVFLDN
+381 EREEHGFDTVFLDN
-395 YYTSNEDFIEEK
+395 YYTSQEDFVEEK

-414 KYMPFQDLI
+414 KYMPFTDLV
-423 DSWMFSWLITNFHIY
+423 DAWMFSWLITNLHIY
-438 GWTQIYSIFLHK
+438 GWTQIYSIFLRK
-450 QRELSYAFFYT
+450 NKEVSYETFYAK
-461 RLLEHIKNDTG
+461 LLDRVQQSDS
-472 IVGEEYRLTKQR
+472 IVGIEYRKTKER
-484 ITDYLLGKK
+484 ITHYLEGKE

-499 HTLLWDSQQVFH
+499 HTLLWDSQQEFH
-511 KNRKELQFFTQNLFL
+511 KNRNNVLKFTE
-526 SFHRLCGN
+526 SFYYEFDN
-534 QNEIDVITA
+534 NKDVVIA
-543 QESFVTELNVME
+543 QEHFVTEYGVKK
-555 NEVTLNK
+555 V
-562 NIFEICYKNE
+562 NITIDSNIYEYCYKNQPLE
-572 EPKVITKTYQLK
+572 SVQKTYKLK

>member
-1 MLQKKNVYFS
+1 MLKKKNVYFS

-23 GYWLPYSIATIWA
+23 GYWLPYSIATIWS

-44 TNSFELKELLFK
+44 TDSFELKELLFQ

-62 LLERIDEPH
+62 LLQRIDTPD

-78 VWNYEYNKKIAAAVK
+78 VWNYEYNKKIAAAIK
-93 QKYPDCLIFFGGPQV
+93 SKYPKCLIVFGGPQV
-108 TKKPEEKKLFELNPY
+108 TKHPKEKKFFENHPY
-123 IDSISHG
+123 VDSISLG
-130 EGERNFLLLLEDYL
+130 EGERNFMTLLEDYQS
-144 NDSVKQIYSF
+144 DSIKQIYYF
-154 DRLEELDFPS
+154 DRLEELVLPS
-164 PYGLGL
+164 PYTLGL
-170 FDKMIQDNPTYQW
+170 FDKMITDNPTYSW
-183 NTVLETNRGCPFKC
+183 NAVLETNRGCPFKC
-197 TFCDWGNL
+197 TFCDWGSL
-205 TYSKIK
+205 TYSKLK
-211 KFNLERIF
+211 KFDLERIF

-224 AGKNKIGYITI
+224 MGRNKIGYGIL
-235 ADANFGCFR
+235 ADANFGVFK

-310 ERSNMKLN
+310 ERANMKLN

-338 ILGLPHETKES
+338 ILGLPHETKET
-349 WIRGLSKLLE
+349 WLRGLCKLIDS
-359 AGQHN
+359 GQHN

-381 EREEHEFDTVFLDN
+381 EREEHQFDTVFLEN
-395 YYTSNEDFIEEK
+395 YYTSQEDFVEER

-414 KYMPFQDLI
+414 KYMPFSDLI
-423 DSWMFSWLITNFHIY
+423 DSWMFSWLITNLHIY
-438 GWTQIYSIFLHK
+438 GWTQIYSIFLNKHK
-450 QRELSYAFFYT
+450 DISYEEFYT
-461 RLLEHIKNDTG
+461 TILEKVKVDDS
-472 IVGEEYRLTKQR
+472 IVGMEYRKTKQR
-484 ITDYLLGKK
+484 VTNYLEGNE
-493 TIDYSG
+493 TIGYSG
-499 HTLLWDSQQVFH
+499 HTLLWDSQQEFH
-511 KNRKELQFFTQNLFL
+511 KNRNEVLKFTKSFFREFDIT
-526 SFHRLCGN
+526 S
-534 QNEIDVITA
+534 DVILA
-543 QESFVTELNVME
+543 QEHFVTEYGVKELKI
-555 NEVTLNK
+555 TIDT
-562 NIFEICYKNE
+562 NIYEFCYKNE
-572 EPKVITKTYQLK
+572 PLESKTKTYKLK
-584 VKEPY
+584 IKEPY

-608 KYKILNL
+608 KYKILNF

>member
-1 MLQKKNVYFS
+1 MKKKNIYFS

-23 GYWLPYSIATIWA
+23 GYWFPYSVATIWA

-44 TNSFELKELLFK
+44 TDNFQLQELLFK

-62 LLERIDEPH
+62 LLDRIEEPH

-78 VWNYEYNKKIAAAVK
+78 VWNYEYNKKIAEAVK
-93 QKYPDCLIFFGGPQV
+93 KKYPNCLISFGGPQV
-108 TKKPEEKKLFELNPY
+108 TKRPKENKLFENHPY
-123 IDSISHG
+123 IDTISHG

-144 NDSVKQIYSF
+144 KGETKQIYSF

-170 FDKMIQDNPTYQW
+170 FDRMIKENPTYNW

-224 AGKNKIGYITI
+224 AGKNKIGYVTI
-235 ADANFGCFR
+235 ADANFGCFK

-277 EVIDIVKKFV
+277 EVIDIVKKFI

-302 NEETLVSI
+302 NEETLESI
-310 ERSNMKLN
+310 ERANMKLN

-332 PSYSEL
+332 PSYTEL
-338 ILGLPHETKES
+338 ILGLPHETKDT
-349 WIRGLSKLLE
+349 WISGITKLLE

-381 EREEHEFDTVFLDN
+381 ERDEHEFDTVFLEN
-395 YYTSNEDFIEEK
+395 YYTSNEDFVGEK

-414 KYMPFQDLI
+414 KYMPFEDLV
-423 DSWMFSWLITNFHIY
+423 DSWMFSWLITNLHIY
-438 GWTQIYSIFLHK
+438 GWTQIYSIFLK
-450 QRELSYAFFYT
+450 KNKEIQYETFYREL
-461 RLLEHIKNDTG
+461 LDKIKDSNN
-472 IVGEEYRLTKQR
+472 IVGKEYRKTKKR
-484 ITDYLLGKK
+484 ISNYLEGKK
-493 TIDYSG
+493 TVDYSG
-499 HTLLWDSQQVFH
+499 HTLLWDSQQEFH
-511 KNRKELQFFTQNLFL
+511 KNRNEVLAFTKSFYNEFDDTKEVVL
-526 SFHRLCGN
+526 
-534 QNEIDVITA
+534 A
-543 QESFVTELNVME
+543 QEHFITEFGVKEMK
-555 NEVTLNK
+555 VTLEK
-562 NIFEICYKNE
+562 NIYEFCYKNE
-572 EPKVITKTYQLK
+572 PLKEKQKTYKLK
-584 VKEPY
+584 IKEPY

>member
-1 MLQKKNVYFS
+1 MKKKNIYFS

-23 GYWLPYSIATIWA
+23 GYWFPYSVATIWA

-44 TNSFELKELLFK
+44 TENFQLQELLFK

-62 LLERIDEPH
+62 LLDRIEEPH

-78 VWNYEYNKKIAAAVK
+78 VWNYEYNKKIAEAVK
-93 QKYPDCLIFFGGPQV
+93 KKYPNCLISFGGPQV
-108 TKKPEEKKLFELNPY
+108 TKFPKEKKFFENHPY
-123 IDSISHG
+123 VDTISLG
-130 EGERNFLLLLEDYL
+130 EGERNFLTILEDYQS
-144 NDSVKQIYSF
+144 NSVKQIYSF

-170 FDKMIQDNPTYQW
+170 FEKMIKDNPGYQW
-183 NTVLETNRGCPFKC
+183 NAVLETNRGCPFKC
-197 TFCDWGNL
+197 TFCDWGAL

-224 AGKNKIGYITI
+224 MGKNKIGYGII
-235 ADANFGCFR
+235 ADANFGCFK

-302 NEETLVSI
+302 NEETLESI
-310 ERSNMKLN
+310 ERANMKLN
-318 KFNEILDLCNEQQI
+318 KFHEILDLCNEQQI
-332 PSYSEL
+332 PSYTEL
-338 ILGLPHETKES
+338 ILGLPNETKET
-349 WIRGLSKLLE
+349 WISGICKLVE

-381 EREEHEFDTVFLDN
+381 ERDEHEFDTVFLEN
-395 YYTSNEDFIEEK
+395 YYTSNEDFVGEK

-414 KYMPFQDLI
+414 KYMPFKDLV
-423 DSWMFSWLITNFHIY
+423 DSWMFSWLITNLHIY
-438 GWTQIYSIFLHK
+438 GWTQIYSIFLRK
-450 QRELSYAFFYT
+450 NKEISYETFY
-461 RLLEHIKNDTG
+461 RILWNEVIRSNS
-472 IVGEEYRLTKQR
+472 IVGKEYHKTKER
-484 ITDYLLGKK
+484 ITHYLEGKK

-499 HTLLWDSQQVFH
+499 HTLLWDSQQEFH
-511 KNRKELQFFTQNLFL
+511 KNRNEVFTFTKNLFNK
-526 SFHRLCGN
+526 FDN
-534 QNEIDVITA
+534 NKDVIMA
-543 QESFVTELNVME
+543 QEHFVTEYGVKELK
-555 NEVTLNK
+555 VTLNS
-562 NIFEICYKNE
+562 NIYEYCYKNE
-572 EPKVITKTYQLK
+572 SLKSKQKTYKLK

-589 DTEDD
+589 NTQDD
-594 YMRMFYFKRRQGWG
+594 YSRMFYFKRRQGWG

>member
-1 MLQKKNVYFS
+1 LD
-11 QVNYST
+11 
-17 GSGKFK
+17 
-23 GYWLPYSIATIWA
+23 
-36 YVQQFEWV
+36 
-44 TNSFELKELLFK
+44 
-56 RETPEE
+56 
-62 LLERIDEPH
+62 RIEEPH

-78 VWNYEYNKKIAAAVK
+78 VWNYEYNKKIAEAVK
-93 QKYPDCLIFFGGPQV
+93 KKYPNCLISFGGPQV
-108 TKKPEEKKLFELNPY
+108 TKFPKEKKFFENHPY
-123 IDSISHG
+123 VDTISLG
-130 EGERNFLLLLEDYL
+130 EGERNFLTILENYQT
-144 NDSVKQIYSF
+144 NSVKQIYSF

-170 FDKMIQDNPTYQW
+170 FDRMIKDNPGYQW
-183 NTVLETNRGCPFKC
+183 NAVLETNRGCPFKC
-197 TFCDWGNL
+197 TFCDWGSL
-205 TYSKIK
+205 TYSKLK

-224 AGKNKIGYITI
+224 MGKNKIGYGII
-235 ADANFGCFR
+235 ADANFGCFK

-302 NEETLVSI
+302 NEETLESI
-310 ERSNMKLN
+310 ERANMKLN
-318 KFNEILDLCNEQQI
+318 KFHEILDLCNEQQI
-332 PSYSEL
+332 PSYTEL
-338 ILGLPHETKES
+338 ILGLPHETKDT
-349 WIRGLSKLLE
+349 WIGGICKLVE

-381 EREEHEFDTVFLDN
+381 ERDEHAFDTVFLEN
-395 YYTSNEDFIEEK
+395 YYTSQEDFVEEK

-414 KYMPFQDLI
+414 KYMPFEDLV
-423 DSWMFSWLITNFHIY
+423 DSWMFSWLITNLHIY
-438 GWTQIYSIFLHK
+438 GWTQIYSIFLLK
-450 QRELSYAFFYT
+450 NKEVTYESFYREL
-461 RLLEHIKNDTG
+461 LDKIKDSKS
-472 IVGEEYRLTKQR
+472 IVGKEYRKTKKR
-484 ITDYLLGKK
+484 ITHYLEGKK

-511 KNRKELQFFTQNLFL
+511 KNRNEVFAFTKSFFEKFDN
-526 SFHRLCGN
+526 SK
-534 QNEIDVITA
+534 DVVMS
-543 QESFVTELNVME
+543 QEHFVTEYGVKELK
-555 NEVTLNK
+555 VTLDSNVY
-562 NIFEICYKNE
+562 EYCYKNQSL
-572 EPKVITKTYQLK
+572 KSKQKTYKLK
-584 VKEPY
+584 IKEPY

-608 KYKILNL
+608 KYKIINL

>member
-1 MLQKKNVYFS
+1 MKKKNIYFS

-23 GYWLPYSIATIWA
+23 GYWFPYSVATIWA

-44 TNSFELKELLFK
+44 TDNFQLQELLFK

-62 LLERIDEPH
+62 LLDRIEEPH

-78 VWNYEYNKKIAAAVK
+78 VWNYEYNKKIAEAVK
-93 QKYPDCLIFFGGPQV
+93 KKYPNCLISFGGPQV
-108 TKKPEEKKLFELNPY
+108 TKRPKENKLFKNHPY
-123 IDSISHG
+123 IDTISHG
-130 EGERNFLLLLEDYL
+130 EGERNFLLLLEDYQS
-144 NDSVKQIYSF
+144 NSIKQIYTF
-154 DRLEELDFPS
+154 DRLEELNFPS

-170 FDKMIQDNPTYQW
+170 FDRMIKENPTYNW

-224 AGKNKIGYITI
+224 AGKNKIGYVTI
-235 ADANFGCFR
+235 ADANFGCFK

-277 EVIDIVKKFV
+277 EVIDIVKKFI

-302 NEETLVSI
+302 NEETLESI
-310 ERSNMKLN
+310 ERANMKLN
-318 KFNEILDLCNEQQI
+318 KFHEILDLCNEQQI
-332 PSYSEL
+332 PSYTEL
-338 ILGLPHETKES
+338 ILGLPHETKDT
-349 WIRGLSKLLE
+349 WIMGITKLLE

-381 EREEHEFDTVFLDN
+381 ERDEHEFDTVFLDN
-395 YYTSNEDFIEEK
+395 YYTSNEDFVEEK
-407 AEIVRGT
+407 AEIVKGT
-414 KYMPFQDLI
+414 KYMPFEDLV
-423 DSWMFSWLITNFHIY
+423 DSWMFSWLITNLHIY
-438 GWTQIYSIFLHK
+438 CWTQIYSIFLK
-450 QRELSYAFFYT
+450 KNKKIQYETFYREL
-461 RLLEHIKNDTG
+461 LDKIKDSNN
-472 IVGEEYRLTKQR
+472 IVGKEYRKTKKR
-484 ITDYLLGKK
+484 ISNYLEGKK
-493 TIDYSG
+493 TVDYSG

-511 KNRKELQFFTQNLFL
+511 KNRNEVF
-526 SFHRLCGN
+526 SFVKSFYKN
-534 QNEIDVITA
+534 FDDNKNVIMA
-543 QESFVTELNVME
+543 QEHFVTEYGVKELK
-555 NEVTLNK
+555 VTLDS
-562 NIFEICYKNE
+562 NIYEYCYKNH
-572 EPKVITKTYQLK
+572 PLNSKQKTYKLK
-584 VKEPY
+584 IKESY

-608 KYKILNL
+608 KYIILNL